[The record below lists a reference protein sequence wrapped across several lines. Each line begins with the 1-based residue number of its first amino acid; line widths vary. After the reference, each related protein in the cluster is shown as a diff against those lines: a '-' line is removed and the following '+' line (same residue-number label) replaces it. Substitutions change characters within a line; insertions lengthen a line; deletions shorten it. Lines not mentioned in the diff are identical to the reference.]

1 MLNMMMKKTLA
12 MCLLLAPAV
21 SFAKSC
27 PVDVQNDI
35 HIAGEQVSVYQG
47 GQPKMMIDEN
57 NQVFINGERL
67 ELDAL
72 QQKAIDAYSHGVK
85 EYLPQMADIAD
96 DGVGIASD
104 ILNEVSARFDS
115 KESFAK
121 VESLIDDYSQK
132 AHQKFYQDGEFVMPA
147 DIFSTVDA
155 DWKQEFEQAMK
166 HVSMESLSGLFSA
179 LSQEMKNGELNFSEL
194 QQQFAELKASIEEKV
209 RSRSGEVA
217 SKAND
222 LCDSIKGL
230 AEEEKELHRVVPA
243 LKDYQMFEI

>member
-1 MLNMMMKKTLA
+1 MMKKTLA
-12 MCLLLAPAV
+12 ASLLLASTTA
-21 SFAKSC
+21 FAQSC

-35 HIAGEQVSVYQG
+35 HIAGEQVSVYQSG
-47 GQPKMMIDEN
+47 EPKMRIDEN
-57 NQVFINGERL
+57 NQVYINGKRL
-67 ELDAL
+67 ELDEI
-72 QQKAIDAYSHGVK
+72 QQKAVDAYSQGVK
-85 EYLPQMADIAD
+85 EYLPKMADIAD

-121 VESLIDDYSQK
+121 VETLIDDYSQK
-132 AHQKFYQDGEFVMPA
+132 AQQKFYQGGEFVMPA
-147 DIFSTVDA
+147 DMFENVDS

-166 HVSMESLSGLFSA
+166 HVSIESLSGLFSA

-194 QQQFAELKASIEEKV
+194 QEQFSELKVKIEEKV
-209 RSRSGEVA
+209 RARSGEITT
-217 SKAND
+217 KAND